1 MILLAEK
8 PIDGT
13 SLEDPSS
20 ARGALSEFYR
30 AFNTGDLALM
40 ETNWAQS
47 DDAAMDNPVGGIKR
61 GWAEIRS
68 VYERIFTGAAQVQVE
83 FFDYTLHEAAEL
95 FWAVGRERGTLT
107 RGDLQLQLAI
117 RTTRLFRRDE
127 SGRWR
132 QIHHHGSID
141 DPDLLARY
149 QAAVR

>member
-30 AFNTGDLALM
+30 AFNTRDLALL
-40 ETNWAQS
+40 ETDWAQS

-83 FFDYTLHEAAEL
+83 FFDYTLHETAEL

>member
-30 AFNTGDLALM
+30 AFNTRDLALM

-68 VYERIFTGAAQVQVE
+68 VYERIFSGAAQVQVE